1 MILQVIMMDKV
12 MRDTVLS
19 QTSVSDLLAICR
31 IVRDQQLLLNGI
43 QYLKLYLLTK
53 VPDKHNEDILAFT

>member
-1 MILQVIMMDKV
+1 

>member
-1 MILQVIMMDKV
+1 

-31 IVRDQQLLLNGI
+31 QIVRDQQLLLNGI
-43 QYLKLYLLTK
+43 QYLKSYLLTK